1 MDIVKEKE
9 FIELTAADRAELG
22 ELCSSE
28 DEYNQIKSMFVGMT
42 AMDWSNPTPKAETK
56 ASLDDLFAQTY
67 PKAAPVWY
75 NAPLA
80 VLVPKGKPFYRQ
92 PLVQLAAVGLL
103 VLLAYPFVN
112 SIALDGN
119 SNQVA
124 ALEKEMT
131 ASEAEQDEVETNSET
146 TKEVELT
153 EQVAPKSQRQ
163 DVIENKKKEI
173 VIPVPPSSPAPSS
186 VPVPLTSNATV
197 TRDIS
202 GMDFSV
208 AFSETVDEMEP
219 MRGRVSETTVA
230 FSQPGSTH
238 PDGVFVG
245 DLPEL
250 LSVPASE
257 NPAVFDLL
265 TATF

>member
-28 DEYNQIKSMFVGMT
+28 DEYNQIKSMFVGMS

-56 ASLDDLFAQTY
+56 ASLDDLFAQTH

-92 PLVQLAAVGLL
+92 PLVQVAAVGLL

-112 SIALDGN
+112 STALEAK

-131 ASEAEQDEVETNSET
+131 ASEAEKDEVEVNSESP
-146 TKEVELT
+146 KEEEVD
-153 EQVAPKSQRQ
+153 EQVVPKVQRQ
-163 DVIENKKKEI
+163 DALEGKMKETVI
-173 VIPVPPSSPAPSS
+173 SAPAPSPA
-186 VPVPLTSNATV
+186 PVPLTTSATV

-202 GMDFSV
+202 GVDFSV
-208 AFSETVDEMEP
+208 ALSGTMDEVEP
-219 MRGRVSETTVA
+219 IRGRASETTIA

-245 DLPEL
+245 GLPEL

>member
-22 ELCSSE
+22 ELCASE
-28 DEYNQIKSMFVGMT
+28 DEYNQIKSMFVGMS

-67 PKAAPVWY
+67 PKVAPVWY

-92 PLVQLAAVGLL
+92 PLVQVAAVGLL

-112 SIALDGN
+112 STALDTA

-131 ASEAEQDEVETNSET
+131 ASEAEKDEVEANNET
-146 TKEVELT
+146 VEEEGVI
-153 EQVAPKSQRQ
+153 EQVVPKVQRQ
-163 DVIENKKKEI
+163 DALENDQKEV
-173 VIPVPPSSPAPSS
+173 VIPAPAPA
-186 VPVPLTSNATV
+186 PVPLTTSATV
-197 TRDIS
+197 TRDLS
-202 GMDFSV
+202 GVDFSV
-208 AFSETVDEMEP
+208 AFAGTMDEVEP
-219 MRGRVSETTVA
+219 IRGRVSETTVA

>member
-1 MDIVKEKE
+1 MDIVREKE

-28 DEYNQIKSMFVGMT
+28 DEYNQIKSMFVGMS

-56 ASLDDLFAQTY
+56 ASLDALFAQTY

-80 VLVPKGKPFYRQ
+80 VLIPKEKPLYRQ
-92 PLVQLAAVGLL
+92 PLVQVAAVGLL

-112 SIALDGN
+112 STKLEANAD
-119 SNQVA
+119 QVA
-124 ALEKEMT
+124 TLEKEMT
-131 ASEAEQDEVETNSET
+131 TPEKKEESVETTTESMQE
-146 TKEVELT
+146 TKEASSKEQAATVRNDLKSRAADSPLSENPSTTSVESTLT
-153 EQVAPKSQRQ
+153 AKDATPMNLSTTAAEV
-163 DVIENKKKEI
+163 
-173 VIPVPPSSPAPSS
+173 
-186 VPVPLTSNATV
+186 TFNAT
-197 TRDIS
+197 
-202 GMDFSV
+202 FSADEAV
-208 AFSETVDEMEP
+208 AWT
-219 MRGRVSETTVA
+219 
-230 FSQPGSTH
+230 QPGSTH

-265 TATF
+265 TSTF